1 MCGGTQKFDL
11 TTFGGRY
18 AAENILYLGSDNVI
32 AFDEYKIGLDGMEKD
47 ITDLR
52 DSL

>member
-1 MCGGTQKFDL
+1 MCGGTQKIDL
-11 TTFGGRY
+11 TPFGGRY

-32 AFDEYKIGLDGMEKD
+32 AFDEYKLGLDGMEKD

>member
-1 MCGGTQKFDL
+1 MIL
-11 TTFGGRY
+11 TKGC
-18 AAENILYLGSDNVI
+18 DNVI
-32 AFDEYKIGLDGMEKD
+32 AFDEYKQGLDGMEKD